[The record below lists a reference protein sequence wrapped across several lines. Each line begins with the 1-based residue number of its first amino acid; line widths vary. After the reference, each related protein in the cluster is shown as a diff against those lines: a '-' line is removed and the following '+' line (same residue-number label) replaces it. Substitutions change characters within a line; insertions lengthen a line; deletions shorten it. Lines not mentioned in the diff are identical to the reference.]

1 MSDRHLDPTV
11 RQEFVFLFDVTD
23 GNPNG
28 DPDAANQPRVDPET
42 GHGLVTD
49 VALKRKIRNYIGLA
63 RPDDPAC
70 KVFVEAGVALNS
82 HMRRAYEVLDLGS
95 GKKKGGRKPDDVR
108 EAQAWMCENFFDV
121 RVFGAVMSTGDFDA
135 GKVQGPVQLT
145 FARSIDPVVPFEHA
159 ITRVTPTREID
170 TKETEMGSKWTV
182 AYGLYRCH
190 GFFSA
195 HLAERTGVTSEDL
208 ALLYD
213 ALGTMFDHDRSAA
226 RGQMATRA
234 LHVFTHSSRLGNA
247 PAHTLLE
254 AVRVVRVGDDR
265 PARSYADY
273 TISIPDQSSL
283 PAGITL
289 TTLTG

>member
-1 MSDRHLDPTV
+1 
-11 RQEFVFLFDVTD
+11 VFLFDVTD

-49 VALKRKIRNYIGLA
+49 VALKRKIRNYVGLA
-63 RPDDPAC
+63 RPDDAAY

-82 HMRRAYEVLDLGS
+82 HMRRAYTDLGLDS

-108 EAQAWMCENFFDV
+108 QAQAWMCENFFDV
-121 RVFGAVMSTGDFDA
+121 RVFGAVMATGDFDA

-159 ITRVTPTREID
+159 ITRVTPTREDD

-190 GFFSA
+190 GFLSA
-195 HLAERTGVTSEDL
+195 HLAERTGVTGEDL

-226 RGQMATRA
+226 RGEMATRA

-254 AVRVVRVGDDR
+254 TVRVARAHHDR
-265 PARSYADY
+265 PARNYADY

-283 PAGITL
+283 PSGITL
-289 TTLTG
+289 TTLMG